1 MTGPSA
7 SESSPDPG
15 VPSVE
20 YRLAPAYGLRVL
32 GIGCTGF
39 AVVVVAAFVVAG
51 AGVNLLAVDVLL
63 WLAGLIFVAVAAF
76 GGWMLLDRRPR
87 LRLDG
92 EGVLNRTG
100 RDVGVRTFGW
110 RDVHDVTRSRDASGT
125 VLVVSLPEGRTSR
138 IHVAVLGVSPDRLE
152 AEIRNQANH
161 ALGYRPL

>member
-1 MTGPSA
+1 MTGPSD
-7 SESSPDPG
+7 SGSSPAQG

-32 GIGCTGF
+32 GIGCIGF
-39 AVVVVAAFVVAG
+39 AVVVVAAFVLSG
-51 AGVNLLAVDVLL
+51 AGMDLVPVDVLL
-63 WLAGLIFVAVAAF
+63 WVAGLIFVAVAAF

-92 EGVLNRTG
+92 DGVLNRTG

-110 RDVHDVTRSRDASGT
+110 KDVHDVTRTRDTSGT

-138 IHVAVLGVSPDRLE
+138 IHLAVLEGSPDRLE